1 MLQIYIII
9 ATLLHFYM
17 EKLLLSK
24 KIRITDF
31 RISILKIFNKQSTAL
46 SIEEIETEL
55 GQFDR
60 ITLYRTIKLF
70 KEKGILHEISIAGST
85 ARLALCEQHCED
97 LHNHHHNHIHFHCL
111 KCSEVYCLD
120 VDAYPEVHLAGFQI
134 QQVEI
139 QASGICQKCA

>member
-9 ATLLHFYM
+9 AKLLHFYM

-31 RISILKIFNKQSTAL
+31 RISILNIFNKQSTAL

-70 KEKGILHEISIAGST
+70 KEKGILH
-85 ARLALCEQHCED
+85 
-97 LHNHHHNHIHFHCL
+97 
-111 KCSEVYCLD
+111 
-120 VDAYPEVHLAGFQI
+120 
-134 QQVEI
+134 
-139 QASGICQKCA
+139 